1 MARCLGWLA
10 AAGHGVAFGGGLL
23 YEAAQ
28 AIGYGVFL
36 TLFMITLAVVCLQEW
51 LRVAICVCS
60 VVVGWNAHGWASSE
74 AVSSEMDMS
83 GNNWRSDMG
92 AYLDPQTEQTWTLAV
107 SEVTFVCKEKK
118 KILKARVRAG
128 KLDVHFSDVK
138 IVSGSLE
145 EAGLL
150 RWGDVLDKDGKYRC
164 KSSALPWR
172 RVVG

>member
-23 YEAAQ
+23 SEAAQ

-60 VVVGWNAHGWASSE
+60 VVVGWKAHGWASSE

-107 SEVTFVCKEKK
+107 SEVTFVCKEKN
-118 KILKARVRAG
+118 KILKAGIREG
-128 KLDVHFSDVK
+128 KLEVHFSEVK

-150 RWGDVLDKDGKYRC
+150 RWGDVFDKDGEYRC

>member
-23 YEAAQ
+23 SEAAQ

-51 LRVAICVCS
+51 LRVAICLCS
-60 VVVGWNAHGWASSE
+60 VVVGWKAHGWASSE

-83 GNNWRSDMG
+83 GNNWKSDMG

-107 SEVTFVCKEKK
+107 SEVTFVYKEKK
-118 KILKARVRAG
+118 KILKARVREG
-128 KLDVHFSDVK
+128 MLGVHFSEVK
-138 IVSGSLE
+138 IVSGILE
-145 EAGLL
+145 EPGLL